1 MDFKYINHEQ
11 TISFGRIPNHRQ
23 IDSEILT
30 IEIGQGKG
38 QGTSRYCRRPADL
51 NGPTMV
57 ATIPD
62 QSSNQIKMVKPVQ
75 QLEFI
80 GIPEIVMEG
89 E

>member
-51 NGPTMV
+51 NGPT
-57 ATIPD
+57 IPY

>member
-1 MDFKYINHEQ
+1 MDFEYRNHEQ
-11 TISFGRIPNHRQ
+11 MISFGRIPNHRR

-30 IEIGQGKG
+30 VEIGQEKG
-38 QGTSRYCRRPADL
+38 QGTARYCRRPADL
-51 NGPTMV
+51 NGPT
-57 ATIPD
+57 IPY